1 MPRSPPDRGR
11 SVAKRLSWDVREV
24 SAHRSISPR
33 SASSASDD
41 GALAFDDELLAPGRG
56 SLSRPSGYTVDSA
69 GARAHRERRLA
80 ATAFDALARGT
91 RARRVAWELFEARQD
106 SLPPV
111 PAEVDDA
118 AGTERSQEQPEW
130 MDTWGSAEEQV
141 QERARQS
148 AYDDERAYD
157 AAAADRHAAAI
168 ISAAE
173 EFAEDAAELADGVG
187 VENGGDDGPPE
198 VVGVWEARGV
208 LADEAE
214 RMRALRPASPSRRNG
229 KRSPS
234 ANTPWVKMSGGGS
247 ALYYD
252 VEERELSLSS
262 PLQGVR
268 RVNTHELPVIE
279 HFELTRHPD
288 GRIVGVGFEA
298 SGSAEE
304 SAGQGGS
311 GGCFRFVNV
320 EVNPL
325 LPSAEGEPAP
335 WELCMEQVRSQTPRA
350 VRFGGQR
357 HRHQRRGKG
366 GSESAGACAHA
377 DTHAVCAA
385 AGV

>member
-11 SVAKRLSWDVREV
+11 AATVAKRLSWDVREV

-33 SASSASDD
+33 SASAASDD
-41 GALAFDDELLAPGRG
+41 GAFDDELLAPGRG

-80 ATAFDALARGT
+80 ATVFDALARGT

-111 PAEVDDA
+111 PADVDDA

-148 AYDDERAYD
+148 GRSYD

-173 EFAEDAAELADGVG
+173 EFAQDAAELADSAGE
-187 VENGGDDGPPE
+187 ENGGDDGPPE

-304 SAGQGGS
+304 SAGQGGGES

-335 WELCMEQVRSQTPRA
+335 WELCMEQVRSQLLARFCVSLLRSA
-350 VRFGGQR
+350 VCPAGQSN
-357 HRHQRRGKG
+357 RHQENRGEG
-366 GSESAGACAHA
+366 RVGAGR
-377 DTHAVCAA
+377 
-385 AGV
+385 GIG